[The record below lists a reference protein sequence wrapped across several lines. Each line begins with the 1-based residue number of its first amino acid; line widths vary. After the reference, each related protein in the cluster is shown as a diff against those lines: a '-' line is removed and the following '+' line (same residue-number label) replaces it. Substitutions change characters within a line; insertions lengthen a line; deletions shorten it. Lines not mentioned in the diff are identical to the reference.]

1 MKKQQKIINNDLAI
15 WFETDEKKK
24 GKTECALYL
33 VDGVELLELVCHH
46 GTVVIKGFEVVVV
59 VVAVVVALAVVVVAL
74 VVVVVALVVIV
85 VVLGVVGLKT

>member
-15 WFETDEKKK
+15 WFETEEKKD
-24 GKTECALYL
+24 KTECALYL

-74 VVVVVALVVIV
+74 VVVVVALVVVV